1 MIYPQNFEQKIGF
14 DSIRHLLKGKC
25 LSTLGEERVDEM
37 AFSEKYEEINERLE
51 QVMEFIR
58 IIQEEDEFP
67 DQYFFDVRPSLKRI
81 RIEGMYLD
89 EQELFDLRRSLET
102 IRDIV
107 RFLTRT
113 TEDEEMEESTSP
125 YPALKRLAGDIIVF
139 PQLIT
144 RINNILDKF
153 GKIKD
158 NASSELL
165 RIRRELTST
174 TGSISRSLNAIL
186 RNAQSEGYVDKD
198 VTPTMRDGRL
208 VIPVAPG
215 LKRKIKGI
223 VRAYGFPILF
233 GIIFA
238 CVLVYFVRPS
248 QIEGESME
256 PTLKDGQLI
265 FCSAALKGRIE
276 KGDII
281 SAIISPKAN
290 VPKKYLL
297 EDGKLNIIKR
307 VIGAPGDTVE
317 IRDNAVYVNHK
328 QIEEPYLNEPM
339 KTRDCICKLKEDE
352 WFVMGDN
359 RNHSLDSRA
368 FGAVRTEE
376 IRNLVL
382 NGGVG

>member
-1 MIYPQNFEQKIGF
+1 MLG
-14 DSIRHLLKGKC
+14 DDMLKQPPK
-25 LSTLGEERVDEM
+25 
-37 AFSEKYEEINERLE
+37 
-51 QVMEFIR
+51 
-58 IIQEEDEFP
+58 
-67 DQYFFDVRPSLKRI
+67 
-81 RIEGMYLD
+81 
-89 EQELFDLRRSLET
+89 
-102 IRDIV
+102 
-107 RFLTRT
+107 
-113 TEDEEMEESTSP
+113 
-125 YPALKRLAGDIIVF
+125 KRLK
-139 PQLIT
+139 T
-144 RINNILDKF
+144 
-153 GKIKD
+153 
-158 NASSELL
+158 
-165 RIRRELTST
+165 
-174 TGSISRSLNAIL
+174 
-186 RNAQSEGYVDKD
+186 
-198 VTPTMRDGRL
+198 
-208 VIPVAPG
+208 
-215 LKRKIKGI
+215 I

-281 SAIISPKAN
+281 TAIISPKAN
-290 VPKKYLL
+290 VPKKYLI

-307 VIGAPGDTVE
+307 VIGAPGDTLE

-382 NGGVG
+382 NG

>member
-1 MIYPQNFEQKIGF
+1 MEKWY
-14 DSIRHLLKGKC
+14 IRFILSVLCSRICKGMRYLK
-25 LSTLGEERVDEM
+25 
-37 AFSEKYEEINERLE
+37 
-51 QVMEFIR
+51 Q
-58 IIQEEDEFP
+58 
-67 DQYFFDVRPSLKRI
+67 LKK
-81 RIEGMYLD
+81 G
-89 EQELFDLRRSLET
+89 
-102 IRDIV
+102 
-107 RFLTRT
+107 
-113 TEDEEMEESTSP
+113 
-125 YPALKRLAGDIIVF
+125 
-139 PQLIT
+139 
-144 RINNILDKF
+144 
-153 GKIKD
+153 
-158 NASSELL
+158 
-165 RIRRELTST
+165 
-174 TGSISRSLNAIL
+174 
-186 RNAQSEGYVDKD
+186 
-198 VTPTMRDGRL
+198 
-208 VIPVAPG
+208 
-215 LKRKIKGI
+215 KIKGI

-368 FGAVRTEE
+368 FGVVRTEE

-382 NGGVG
+382 NG